1 MNSLERA
8 ILYNG
13 QGRAVQLVVVLGSSH
28 CSSDKPV
35 TVCLLTF
42 CGGVVLGERQPRQA
56 VCAVAAAE
64 VVVAVDVVVVARRAV

>member
-1 MNSLERA
+1 M
-8 ILYNG
+8 
-13 QGRAVQLVVVLGSSH
+13 
-28 CSSDKPV
+28 

-64 VVVAVDVVVVARRAV
+64 VVVAVDVVVVARRAVQ